1 MSIKRRFEK
10 WFYLD
15 EEEESRARE
24 TCSRTTA
31 CPGATAK
38 KSGST
43 ETANC

>member
-15 EEEESRARE
+15 EEEEFQQEKPVRE
-24 TCSRTTA
+24 QQ
-31 CPGATAK
+31 PVQGATAK
-38 KSGST
+38 KSGIT